1 MANERLTASGSTSD
15 SSCDWGLIM
24 VVCPAR
30 QSTKRLRVP
39 GLVGT
44 MLLLWHRPW
53 LNRILRGSTT
63 PLKTRNRNGPGLS
76 SRSTLVVNDPEHV
89 KQMFAGSPTAWHA
102 GECYEIITPLVSDK
116 SMLVQDRE
124 DHARS
129 RKLAMP
135 AFTSA
140 ALRSYETMIHQ
151 LARDE
156 VRQWVTDV
164 EFCAQNRMQYVTLEI
179 ILRVVF
185 GVTDPARLAR
195 LHELVP
201 LMTDVNPVVLMGLHR
216 RRLHSLPPWRGWLR
230 MQQEFMGILRAQIA
244 EHAQNEQGAPS
255 DVLSRLLRAE
265 VDGDRLSEDE
275 LVGQLMTLVMAGY
288 ETTATVMT
296 WLVHDLARLP
306 EVQHRAQ
313 RAASEGDM
321 VYLEAVI
328 KECMR
333 IHPVLALVSRG
344 LSEDSE
350 IGGMRMAAGE
360 SVAASISLA
369 HFNPEHFPE
378 PDQFQPERFLSDTP
392 PPVNTWIPFGGGV
405 RRCIGAA
412 FSLME
417 SKLVLREILLNFTL
431 GASGRKAERAKART
445 VVTAPHRGGRVI
457 ATRRT
462 S

>member
-1 MANERLTASGSTSD
+1 
-15 SSCDWGLIM
+15 
-24 VVCPAR
+24 
-30 QSTKRLRVP
+30 
-39 GLVGT
+39 
-44 MLLLWHRPW
+44 MLFLWHRPW
-53 LNRILRGSTT
+53 LNRLLRGSTT
-63 PLKTRNRNGPGLS
+63 PLKTRNRNGHGLT
-76 SRSTLVVNDPEHV
+76 SRNTLVVSDPNHV
-89 KQMFAGSPTAWHA
+89 KQIFASSPATSHA
-102 GECYEIITPLVSDK
+102 GECYEIIKPLVSEQ
-116 SMLVQDRE
+116 SMLVQDRD

-135 AFTSA
+135 AFTGA
-140 ALRSYETMIHQ
+140 ALNSYESMIDQ
-151 LARDE
+151 LAKEE
-156 VRQWVTDV
+156 VRQWPTNR
-164 EFCAQNRMQYVTLEI
+164 EFRSHDRMQRVTLEI

-201 LMTDVNPVVLMGLHR
+201 AMTDVNPVMLMGLHR
-216 RRLHSLPPWRGWLR
+216 QRLRSLPPWRSWLG
-230 MQQEFMGILRAQIA
+230 MQQEFIDLLRAQIR
-244 EHAQNEQGAPS
+244 EHKQAGSGGSA
-255 DVLSRLLRAE
+255 DVLSRLLKVE
-265 VDGDRLSEDE
+265 IDGDRLSEDE

-306 EVQHRAQ
+306 KIQQRAQ
-313 RAASEGDM
+313 RAASEGDGA
-321 VYLEAVI
+321 YLEAVV

-344 LSEDSE
+344 LSEETE
-350 IGGMRMAAGE
+350 IGGVRMGAGE

-369 HFNPEHFPE
+369 HFNPKHFPQ

-392 PPVNTWIPFGGGV
+392 PPANTWFPFGGGV

-417 SKLVLREILLNFTL
+417 SRILLREILLNYDL
-431 GASGRKAERAKART
+431 AASNSKHEHAKART

-457 ATRRT
+457 AAPRA

>member
-1 MANERLTASGSTSD
+1 MAPYPAGGCSRRL
-15 SSCDWGLIM
+15 GLFM
-24 VVCPAR
+24 TLLPTR
-30 QSTKRLRVP
+30 QSAKRLPVP
-39 GLVGT
+39 GLAGT
-44 MLLLWHRPW
+44 MLFLWHRPW
-53 LNRILRGSTT
+53 LNRILRGATT
-63 PLKTRNRNGPGLS
+63 PLKTRNRNGRGLT
-76 SRSTLVVNDPEHV
+76 SRNTLVINDPEHV
-89 KQMFAGSPTAWHA
+89 KQMFAGSPATWHA

-140 ALRSYETMIHQ
+140 ALRSYEPMIDQ
-151 LARDE
+151 LAKDE
-156 VRQWVTDV
+156 VRQWPTSQP
-164 EFCAQNRMQYVTLEI
+164 FRAQDRMQRVTLEI

-185 GVTDPARLAR
+185 GVTDPARLTR

-201 LMTDVNPVVLMGLHR
+201 AMTDVNPVVLMGLHR
-216 RRLHSLPPWRGWLR
+216 RRLHSLPPWRGWLV
-230 MQQEFMGILRAQIA
+230 MQQEFIDVLRAQIA
-244 EHAQNEQGAPS
+244 EHKQTGPGVQS
-255 DVLSRLLRAE
+255 DVLSRLLKAE

-296 WLVHDLARLP
+296 WLVRDLARLP
-306 EVQHRAQ
+306 EIQRRAH

-321 VYLEAVI
+321 AYLEAVI

-344 LSEDSE
+344 LSEEIE
-350 IGGMRMAAGE
+350 IGGARMAAGE

-369 HFNPEHFPE
+369 HFNPEYFPE
-378 PDQFQPERFLSDTP
+378 PDQFQPERFLSENP
-392 PPVNTWIPFGGGV
+392 PPANTWFPFGGGV

-417 SKLVLREILLNFTL
+417 SKLLLREILLNFALST
-431 GASGRKAERAKART
+431 SDDKPERAKART
-445 VVTAPHRGGRVI
+445 VVTAPHRGGRIV
-457 ATRRT
+457 ATPRT
-462 S
+462 A